1 MKKSHLMCAF
11 CACVFTV
18 VMFASSVQAATI
30 SIVPSSQTINVSETT
45 AADLVI
51 SGLGNFASPSLG
63 GFDIDVTF
71 DDSILSFNSETF
83 GTLLGA
89 SIQDVD
95 TSTPGVVN
103 LFEVSLESVSTLDGI
118 QPDSFLLAT
127 LMFDGIALG
136 ASQLGFGF
144 VLLSDAIGDVIP
156 NPTLVPAS
164 VTVVPLPASIWLFV
178 TGLLGLTGIS
188 RTKRSV

>member
-1 MKKSHLMCAF
+1 MKKSRLMCAF

-18 VMFASSVQAATI
+18 VMFVSSVQAATI

-51 SGLGNFASPSLG
+51 SGLGNFTSPSLG

-89 SIQDVD
+89 SIQGVD
-95 TSTPGVVN
+95 TSTPGVVS
-103 LFEVSLESVSTLDGI
+103 LFEVSLESVSTLDGL

-136 ASQLGFGF
+136 TSQLGFGY
-144 VLLSDAIGDVIP
+144 VLLSDAIAGEIP
-156 NPTLVPAS
+156 TTLVPAV
-164 VTVVPLPASIWLFV
+164 VTVVPLPASIWLFASALG
-178 TGLLGLTGIS
+178 GLIGIA
-188 RTKRSV
+188 RRKAA